1 MPENNF
7 NNPTNQPPLNQD
19 QAGLNVGTELNK
31 SIASNINNSVV
42 PGQLSPKTTDSFS
55 ASVNSVQ
62 KDSGDKL
69 SNVDSQNDFLKSSTP
84 IGQVKPTDVAPK
96 ETVDIY
102 VMPKEFQKHNRVVG
116 SGSKTTGIVIM
127 TIGIVIL
134 LGAGSVVYFYLFNP
148 NVLKQF
154 LGVKQGTESVNSP
167 INTVEQNNS
176 NNLPSLTT
184 STTDIASSTEELPL
198 VSPKDSYLTYNKGL
212 FGANSFLEYYNLIGQ
227 YGSEVKKTNLEA
239 EKAIVDV
246 SPEKGSD
253 TLNKI
258 KLETPLL
265 SGSENIQETISSD
278 NQTAI
283 LKISLA
289 DGVSS
294 GVIDLV
300 SENKSWKISNEAW
313 DIKKDSSNN
322 IVYKASEDRDND
334 QFTDIEEDLFGTN
347 KESADTDGDTYL
359 DGSEVMNLYN
369 PNGKDQ
375 LFKSG
380 KIFDYYSQIYRFR
393 VLYPKQWTKAVN
405 ETDNNQ
411 GDLAFNIGNGHN
423 IIIKIE
429 TNSTHQSIDDYYKG
443 INDGQAALPSQKII
457 SDTWIGI
464 SSKDELVYYITD
476 LNKERIYIF
485 SYVPGDNKSLDYIHV
500 FKAMVKSLII
510 K

>member
-7 NNPTNQPPLNQD
+7 NNPTSQTPLSQD
-19 QAGLNVGTELNK
+19 QVGLNVGTKLNQSNVS
-31 SIASNINNSVV
+31 SINSSVV
-42 PGQLSPKTTDSFS
+42 PGQLPQKVGDSFS
-55 ASVNSVQ
+55 VSSDSAPKISTDKPNDASNQ
-62 KDSGDKL
+62 
-69 SNVDSQNDFLKSSTP
+69 SNFLKGATP
-84 IGQVKPTDVAPK
+84 IGQAKPADAATK
-96 ETVDIY
+96 EAIDIY

-116 SGSKTTGIVIM
+116 NGSKTTGIVIM

-148 NVLKQF
+148 NILKQF
-154 LGVKQGTESVNSP
+154 LGIKQTVEKVNP
-167 INTVEQNNS
+167 PVNTVEQNNS
-176 NNLPSLTT
+176 DNLPNLTT
-184 STTDIASSTEELPL
+184 STTEIASSTEELPL

-246 SPEKGSD
+246 SPEKGGD

-265 SGSENIQETISSD
+265 SGGENIQETIGPD
-278 NQTAI
+278 NQSAT
-283 LKISLA
+283 LKISLT
-289 DGVSS
+289 DGISS

-300 SENKSWKISNEAW
+300 LENKSWKISNEAW
-313 DIKKDSSNN
+313 DLKKDSSNN
-322 IVYKASEDRDND
+322 VVYKASEDRDND

-380 KIFDYYSQIYRFR
+380 KISDYYSSVYHFR

-405 ETDNNQ
+405 ETDSNQ
-411 GDLAFNIGNGHN
+411 GDLAFNIGGGHN

-443 INDGQAALPSQKII
+443 INSGQAALPSQKII

-485 SYVPGDNKSLDYIHV
+485 SYVPGDDKSLDYIHI